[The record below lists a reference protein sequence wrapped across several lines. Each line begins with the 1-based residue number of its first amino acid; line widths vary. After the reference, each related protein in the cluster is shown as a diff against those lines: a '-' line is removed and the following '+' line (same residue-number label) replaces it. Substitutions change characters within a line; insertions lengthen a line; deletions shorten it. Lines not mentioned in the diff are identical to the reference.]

1 MKTRVG
7 IAVVLVALAVLVG
20 GALLSRGSSS
30 PAGTDPSVAVTQAIV
45 YVPPELPAGK
55 VPLVIALHGSG
66 GTPLGMESST
76 QFDRLARRHG
86 FIVAY
91 LASGSPGDNWI
102 LPSETAS
109 ISSMIDR
116 LEASEPIDR
125 TRVYVTGLSAGGYE
139 GYRSGCLLSK
149 KVAAIAPVG
158 VSMNQA
164 LYQTCKVSRPVST
177 LIVIGS
183 ADAGHYGGYSGLPS
197 APAAAAKWR
206 ALDGCQPAPPRASR
220 RRRGRRIG
228 EFGQGVRM
236 GAAVGLNV
244 VVGGGHIW
252 PGPQLG
258 SSTTDG
264 RYGASAAIWAFF
276 AAHRAGSLR
285 NPDARLSSVRVKLG
299 HRTREVELTLS
310 LGERLTIRAAL
321 LRNRRSVGVVSRS
334 LTPGD
339 AVHVKLRVPHN
350 ARAGPYSLS
359 ILLTDAYGRTL
370 KLARTID
377 LVHAPV

>member
-1 MKTRVG
+1 M
-7 IAVVLVALAVLVG
+7 IAVVLVALAALVG
-20 GALLSRGSSS
+20 GALVSRDSSS
-30 PAGTDPSVAVTQAIV
+30 SSGTGISVAATQPIV
-45 YVPPELPAGK
+45 YVPAELPAGK

-109 ISSMIDR
+109 ISSTIDR
-116 LEASEPIDR
+116 LEASEPIDP
-125 TRVYVTGLSAGGYE
+125 TRVYVTGFSAGGYE
-139 GYRSGCLLSK
+139 SYRSGCLLSK

-164 LYQTCKVSRPVST
+164 LYQTCTVSRPVST

-197 APAAAAKWR
+197 APEAAAKWR
-206 ALDGCQPAPPRASR
+206 ALDGCPPAPPSTSRAP
-220 RRRGRRIG
+220 GPTNRRIWTG
-228 EFGQGVRM
+228 CADGS
-236 GAAVGLNV
+236 AVGLNV
-244 VVGGGHIW
+244 VVGGGHTW

-258 SSTTDG
+258 SSTPDG

-276 AAHRAGSLR
+276 AAHRAGPLR
-285 NPDARLSSVRVKLG
+285 KPDARLSSVRVKLG
-299 HRTREVELTLS
+299 HPTREVELTLS
-310 LGERLTIRAAL
+310 LGERLTVRAAL
-321 LRNRRSVGVVSRS
+321 SRNRRTVAAVRRS

-339 AVHVKLRVPHN
+339 AVHFKLRVPQN

-370 KLARTID
+370 RLARTID
-377 LVHAPV
+377 LVRAPV

>member
-1 MKTRVG
+1 MKTPRVR
-7 IAVVLVALAVLVG
+7 IAVVLVALAALVG
-20 GALLSRGSSS
+20 GALLSRGSGNSADTG
-30 PAGTDPSVAVTQAIV
+30 PANRPIV
-45 YVPPELPAGK
+45 YVPSKLPAGK

-116 LEASEPIDR
+116 LEASEPIDP
-125 TRVYVTGLSAGGYE
+125 TRVYVTGFSAGGYE
-139 GYRSGCLLSK
+139 SYRSGCRLSK

-206 ALDGCQPAPPRASR
+206 ALDGCQPAPPSLSQAP
-220 RRRGRRIG
+220 GPTNRRIWTG
-228 EFGQGVRM
+228 CADGS
-236 GAAVGLNV
+236 AVGLNV

-258 SSTTDG
+258 SSTPDG

-299 HRTREVELTLS
+299 RPTREVELTLS

-321 LRNRRSVGVVSRS
+321 SRNRRSVGVVRRS

-339 AVHVKLRVPHN
+339 AVHVMLQVPHN
-350 ARAGPYSLS
+350 ARAGAYSLS

-370 KLARTID
+370 RLARTIN
-377 LVHAPV
+377 LVRAPV

>member
-1 MKTRVG
+1 MKTPRVR
-7 IAVVLVALAVLVG
+7 IAVVLVALAALVG
-20 GALLSRGSSS
+20 GALLSRGAGNSTDTS
-30 PAGTDPSVAVTQAIV
+30 PANRPIV
-45 YVPPELPAGK
+45 YVPSKLPAGK

-116 LEASEPIDR
+116 LEASEPIDP
-125 TRVYVTGLSAGGYE
+125 TRVYVTGFSAGGYE
-139 GYRSGCLLSK
+139 SYRSGCLLSK

-158 VSMNQA
+158 VSMNQE
-164 LYQTCKVSRPVST
+164 LYQTCSVSRPVST

-206 ALDGCQPAPPRASR
+206 ALDGCPPAPPRTSQAP
-220 RRRGRRIG
+220 GPTIRRIWTG
-228 EFGQGVRM
+228 CADGS
-236 GAAVGLNV
+236 AVGLNV
-244 VVGGGHIW
+244 VEGGGHTW

-258 SSTTDG
+258 SSTPDG

-285 NPDARLSSVRVKLG
+285 NPDGRLSSVRVKLG
-299 HRTREVELTLS
+299 RRTRQVEMTLS
-310 LGERLTIRAAL
+310 LGERLAIRAAL
-321 LRNRRSVGVVSRS
+321 SRNRRRIGVVRRS

-339 AVHVKLRVPHN
+339 AVHVLLRVPHT
-350 ARAGPYSLS
+350 AGAGPYSLS
-359 ILLTDAYGRTL
+359 ILLRDAYGRTL
-370 KLARTID
+370 RLARTIN
-377 LVHAPV
+377 LVRSPV